1 MRLFGHP
8 LHPMLVHFPIA
19 LWTVGSLA
27 DALKLGGVEGARS
40 IAWLAIGAGDA
51 VALLTMTAGL
61 LDYAE
66 LDAAILPVA
75 QRHMGLM
82 GLAWLLYAAAFV
94 WRSDGLAPG
103 MAPILGPALC
113 GFAGFVVL
121 IAGAWHG
128 GQLVY
133 RFGAGVA
140 R

>member
-27 DALKLGGVEGARS
+27 DALTLGGMEGARS
-40 IAWLAIGAGDA
+40 IAWLAIGTGDA
-51 VALLTMTAGL
+51 VALLTMAAGL
-61 LDYAE
+61 LDYGE
-66 LDAAILPVA
+66 LDDAILPVA

-82 GLAWLLYAAAFV
+82 GLAWLLYAATFV
-94 WRSDGLAPG
+94 WRSEGLAPG
-103 MAPILGPALC
+103 TGAILAPALC
-113 GFAGFVVL
+113 GFAGFVAL
-121 IAGAWHG
+121 IAGAWQG

-133 RFGAGVA
+133 RFGAGVD